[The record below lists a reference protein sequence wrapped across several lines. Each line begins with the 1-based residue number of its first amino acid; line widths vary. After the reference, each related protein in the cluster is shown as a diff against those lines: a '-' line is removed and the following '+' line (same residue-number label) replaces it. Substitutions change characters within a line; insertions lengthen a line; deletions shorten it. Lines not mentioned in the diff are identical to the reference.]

1 VNDVAERSILAYFKS
16 PEQAKEALAKVK
28 SLKLVDS
35 AIDRF
40 DGYPGDGMD
49 HIMNPLTSDFP
60 SLSNLT
66 LGGDFTDRNS
76 GILAATSVSAS
87 GFSSG
92 GPDNMV
98 TGYDILLTLVI
109 EEDDYDKALKIV
121 QDAGAL

>member
-1 VNDVAERSILAYFKS
+1 MAERSILAYFKS

-109 EEDDYDKALKIV
+109 EEEDYDKALKIV

>member
-1 VNDVAERSILAYFKS
+1 MAERSILAYFKS